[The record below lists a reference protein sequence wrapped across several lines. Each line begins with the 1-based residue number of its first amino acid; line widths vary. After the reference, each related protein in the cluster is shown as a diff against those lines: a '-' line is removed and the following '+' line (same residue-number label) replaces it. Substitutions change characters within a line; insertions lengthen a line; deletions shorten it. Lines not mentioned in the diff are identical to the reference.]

1 MTRPTLTAHAVAFAL
16 AVAIVLPG
24 CNSSANFTEQEHIQR
39 AKDFEDGGNLRGS
52 VVELKNAVQK
62 NPDSAQARFL
72 LGQVYLKLKLGAE
85 AEKELSRA
93 VQLGVSRDNAMPF
106 LAESLLLMSEYQ
118 RLLDEIQPDN
128 QASPAR
134 RALVLQLRADALY
147 GLGRYTEACEQYP
160 QALALDKTRPAIYW
174 GLAQCATI
182 KRDPAAASRWL
193 EQARALPDKQA
204 TTWIRTGDLEQF
216 KGNTDQAIAAYSQA
230 LKIDPLNIEALH
242 DRALQY
248 LAHGKVDAA
257 RADAEALRKTAP
269 TSVASAYVDAVLQF
283 RDKKPAEAR
292 ETLQRLLKIAPDY
305 RPAIQLSGSVELAL
319 GNLQIAEVNFAR
331 VARAEPWNLHARR
344 MLAQTLLGQGR
355 AEDAQ
360 RSLEGLKFENIRD
373 PELFSVAG
381 DVAIAR
387 QEFAKAA
394 AYFERAVELA
404 PNNPAMLA
412 DLGIAR
418 MALGKSEGVTDLEAA
433 AAMDR
438 KSDRIDNLLILNQL
452 RQKKYDDALAS
463 IAELEKKNAKN
474 PLAWHFRGIAQLGL
488 KQLPAARLSFEKAL
502 ALDAGFFPAASSLA
516 TLDIEQGK
524 PDAARQRFLS
534 LLAKK
539 KDHVQSMMALAE
551 LAGRAGRLDEQADW
565 LGKAMQANPKN
576 LDPVVQLVY
585 LHLSRNQ
592 PRAALELAETALR
605 ANPDAEQAYALLG
618 AAQLSTGDH
627 RAAVDTFNQLV
638 AKAPKSAAAQVR
650 LALALIAG
658 KQSASARDALKK
670 ALLLQPGHLGAL
682 DAQLKLD
689 MADKRLDDALGVAR
703 QMQAL
708 HPRQALGFQREGDIE
723 LSRRGY
729 AAATR
734 AYQAA
739 LDRGAGGAGAI
750 RLHRAQMLSGQPA
763 AADERLASWL
773 GQHPDDATARTYF
786 AERLTSA
793 GRTRDA
799 IALYETVIRLAPDDA
814 IARNNLASLYQQ
826 TGDPRALATAEQALA
841 RAPKHPGILDTLG
854 WILVE
859 RGQTARALPLLA
871 QAATAAPRVATIRY
885 HHGVALARAGKNDAA
900 RREIQA
906 ALAADPAFAEAD
918 AARALLKT
926 L

>member
-1 MTRPTLTAHAVAFAL
+1 MTRSTLTARAVAFAL
-16 AVAIVLPG
+16 VAAIVLPG
-24 CNSSANFTEQEHIQR
+24 CNSSANLTEQEHIQR

-106 LAESLLLMSEYQ
+106 LAESLLLMSEHQ

-134 RALVLQLRADALY
+134 QALILQLRADALY

-160 QALALDKTRPAIYW
+160 LALALDKTRPATYW

-216 KGNTDQAIAAYSQA
+216 KGNQDQAIAAYSRA
-230 LKIDPLNIEALH
+230 LKIDPINIEALH

-248 LAHGKVDAA
+248 LARGKVDAA
-257 RADAEALRKTAP
+257 RADAEALRKIAP

-283 RDKKPAEAR
+283 QDNKPAEAR

-305 RPAIQLSGSVELAL
+305 RPAIQLSGSVEAAL
-319 GNLQIAEVNFAR
+319 GNLQTAEVNFAR

-344 MLAQTLLGQGR
+344 MLARTLLGQGR

-373 PELFSVAG
+373 PEIFSVAG
-381 DVAIAR
+381 DVAFAR
-387 QEFAKAA
+387 REFAQAA

-418 MALGKSEGVTDLEAA
+418 MALGKSEGVIDLEAA

-452 RQKKYDDALAS
+452 RQKKYNDALAS
-463 IAELEKKNAKN
+463 IAELEKKNANN

-502 ALDAGFFPAASSLA
+502 SLDAGFFPAASSLA

-524 PDAARQRFLS
+524 PDAARQRFLA

-539 KDHVQSMMALAE
+539 KDHVQSMLALAE
-551 LAGRAGRLDEQADW
+551 LADRAGRLDEQADW
-565 LGKAMQANPKN
+565 LNKAMQANPKN
-576 LDPVVQLVY
+576 LAPAAQLVRI
-585 LHLSRNQ
+585 HLSRKQ
-592 PRAALELAETALR
+592 PRAALEVAEATLR
-605 ANPDAEQAYALLG
+605 ANPDAEQAFALLG
-618 AAQLSTGDH
+618 ATQLSTGDH
-627 RAAVDTFNQLV
+627 RAAVGTFNQLV
-638 AKAPKSAAAQVR
+638 AKAPKSASAQVQ
-650 LALALIAG
+650 LALALIAE

-682 DAQLKLD
+682 DALLKLE
-689 MADKRLDDALGVAR
+689 MADKRVDDALGVAR
-703 QMQAL
+703 QMQTL

-723 LSRRGY
+723 LSRRDY

-734 AYQAA
+734 AYQSA

-750 RLHRAQMLSGQPA
+750 RLHRAQMLGGQPA

-773 GQHPDDATARTYF
+773 SNHPDDATARTYF
-786 AERLTSA
+786 AERQVSA

-799 IALYETVIRLAPDDA
+799 ITLYETVIRLAPDNA
-814 IARNNLASLYQQ
+814 IARNNLASLYQK

-841 RAPKHPGILDTLG
+841 RAPSHPGILDTLG

-859 RGQTARALPLLA
+859 RGQVARALPLLA
-871 QAATAAPRVATIRY
+871 QAATAAPRVAAIRY

-906 ALAADPAFAEAD
+906 ALAADPTFAEAN
-918 AARALLKT
+918 AARTLLKT